1 MKNSVICNLGFP
13 RKLLFG
19 TGSIREL
26 NTLIDDPQKAL
37 LLTDRVL
44 AENGTI
50 DRLLQND
57 VTRLSN
63 IDIRSDI
70 PIEPSATQVQQ
81 LISETKGKAYSTIIA
96 IGGGSIL
103 DTAKLIASLMDQP
116 FTVQDLLD
124 DTSLLKSRKKG
135 LILIPTT
142 AGTGSEATPNS
153 IVLDERTSVKVGIV
167 NFHFIPDTVILDP
180 NLTITLPPALTASTG
195 MDALAHALE
204 CYASN
209 KANPISDTFAMKAA
223 VMIFRNLQKAYDNP
237 DDLEARGQMLLAAC
251 FAGVAITASGTT
263 AVHALS
269 YPLGGRYRIPHGVS
283 NAILLPAV
291 MRFNADCIGD
301 RLADVAQACP
311 DVFPEPTA
319 DSVIQKLYEL
329 KESLRLPASFS
340 DFGVTAAEIESLTEQ
355 ALTVKRLLNNN
366 MKTLNAEDVRS
377 IYKEVIR

>member
-1 MKNSVICNLGFP
+1 MKNTVICNLGFP

-19 TGSIREL
+19 AGSIHAL
-26 NTLIDDPQKAL
+26 NALIDDPQKAL

-50 DRLLQND
+50 ARLLQND
-57 VTRLSN
+57 LTRLSN

-81 LISETKGKAYSTIIA
+81 LISETKAKAYHTIIA

-124 DTSLLKSRKKG
+124 DTSLLNSRKKG

-142 AGTGSEATPNS
+142 AGTGSEVTPNS

-195 MDALAHALE
+195 MDALSHALE
-204 CYASN
+204 CYTSN
-209 KANPISDTFAMKAA
+209 KANPISDTFAMKAS
-223 VMIFRNLQKAYDNP
+223 VMIFRNLQKAFKNP
-237 DDLEARGQMLLAAC
+237 HDLEARGQMLLAAS
-251 FAGVAITASGTT
+251 FAGLAITGSGTT

-269 YPLGGRYRIPHGVS
+269 YPLGGRYRIPHGIS

-291 MRFNADCIGD
+291 MRFNADYIGD
-301 RLADVAQACP
+301 RLADVAKACP
-311 DVFPEPTA
+311 DVFQEPTSDA
-319 DSVIQKLYEL
+319 VIQKLYEL
-329 KESLRLPASFS
+329 KATLCLPASFS
-340 DFGVTAAEIESLTEQ
+340 DYGVTAKDIESLTEQ

-366 MKTLNAEDVRS
+366 VKILCAEDIRC
-377 IYKEVIR
+377 IYKEVIQ